1 MAALPDSDRRILWS
15 VFMEGLSG
23 RRERLALTKE
33 ELRSAVDAI
42 DGWVDANAT
51 SFNQTIPLPARTAL
65 SARQKVELLTFVVRR
80 RFEVS

>member
-1 MAALPDSDRRILWS
+1 
-15 VFMEGLSG
+15 MEGLSS
-23 RRERLALTKE
+23 RREGLALTKD

-42 DGWVDANAT
+42 DGWVDTNSA
-51 SFNQTIPLPARTAL
+51 SFNQAIPLPARTAL